1 MLASMLSALHAR
13 LAALLVCLLVSLQ
26 TYAQDFDT
34 VEIRTTELANGIY
47 MLEGAGGNIG
57 VSVGP
62 DGVFLIDDQYA
73 PLSEKIRAAL
83 AELDEGPIRF
93 LLNTH
98 VHGDHIGGNEN
109 FGQGGTVILA
119 HENVRRRMSVAQF
132 ATYLDREVPAAPPA
146 ALPVVTFEDG
156 VTLHFNGQAV
166 HITHLPSAHTDG
178 DSIVHFPDS
187 DVLHMGD
194 VLFSATYPFVDLES
208 GGTVEGTIAGV
219 ERGLEIAGE
228 NTKIIAGHGP
238 LIGRTELEAYRSMLV
253 TVRDLALWAIAG
265 GQSVDQLIASDPL
278 EELNPRW
285 AGGDPA
291 LAERTIRAFYTDL
304 SGP

>member
-1 MLASMLSALHAR
+1 MHPALHTS
-13 LAALLVCLLVSLQ
+13 LAAVLVSFLVPSQ
-26 TYAQDFDT
+26 PRAQDFDN
-34 VEIRTTELANGIY
+34 VEIRTTQLADGIY

-62 DGVFLIDDQYA
+62 DGIFLIDDQYA
-73 PLSEKIRAAL
+73 PLSEKIRAAV

-98 VHGDHIGGNEN
+98 VHGDHVGGNEN
-109 FGQGGTVILA
+109 FGKGGTVILA

-132 ATYLDREVPAAPPA
+132 VARLDRELPAAPPA
-146 ALPVVTFEDG
+146 ALPIVTFDDN
-156 VTLHFNGQAV
+156 VTLHFNGQAIRV
-166 HITHLPSAHTDG
+166 THLPSAHTDG

-208 GGTVEGTIAGV
+208 GGSVKGMLAGLK
-219 ERGLEIAGE
+219 RALEIAGE

-238 LIGRTELEAYRSMLV
+238 LIGRAELEVYRSMLV
-253 TVRDLALWAIAG
+253 TVRDRVLWAIAD
-265 GQSVDQLIASDPL
+265 GQSVDQLVASDAL
-278 EELNPRW
+278 EDLNPTW
-285 AGGDPA
+285 AGGEPA
-291 LAERTIRAFYTDL
+291 RAERTLRAFYTDL
-304 SGP
+304 SRP